1 MNALV
6 ERFGV
11 TVRQLRVQNGW
22 SQVQLAER
30 SELDRSYVGEIERGR
45 VIASIVTAEK
55 LALALQIDVAAL
67 LSRCQLL
74 DRQRAD
80 QLITLAAIAR

>member
-1 MNALV
+1 VNALV

-45 VIASIVTAEK
+45 VIASIVTADK
-55 LALALQIDVAAL
+55 LAAALQIDIAAL
-67 LSRCQLL
+67 LSRCQQL
-74 DRQRAD
+74 DEQRAG
-80 QLITLAAIAR
+80 QLVSLAAIAR

>member
-1 MNALV
+1 MSALV

-45 VIASIVTAEK
+45 VIASIVTADK
-55 LALALQIDVAAL
+55 LAAALQIDIAAL
-67 LSRCQLL
+67 LSRCQQL
-74 DRQRAD
+74 DEQRAG
-80 QLITLAAIAR
+80 QLVSLAAIAR

>member
-1 MNALV
+1 VNALV